1 MVKPRIIQNKETKR
15 HRAPVL
21 RLTYNKKYKMNCI
34 SARGM
39 FLVWLRFK
47 QQFGS
52 EDNLPRIFNI
62 LQTLHI
68 KERLASSV

>member
-1 MVKPRIIQNKETKR
+1 MVKLQIIQSKGTMR

-21 RLTYNKKYKMNCI
+21 RLTYNKKNKVNCI

-52 EDNLPRIFNI
+52 EDNLPR
-62 LQTLHI
+62 
-68 KERLASSV
+68 